1 MATNELAAN
10 VRHHFSHPGERKL
23 CLSVFDFP
31 APSFPLHFLSRFLF
45 FGAHSTLFTV
55 HRAISLF
62 SVNISLLRTPS
73 LRLYYAHFP
82 CLSVSVP
89 SRYLSLPPVLPAQY
103 LYAAPLY
110 NSSLIHTLLHPP
122 SPTPSFRSHTINAG
136 KRAQTEVTCAEH
148 IKELWLN
155 KSRNV
160 C

>member
-1 MATNELAAN
+1 MSSQPMLDTISHTQVRGSLA
-10 VRHHFSHPGERKL
+10 
-23 CLSVFDFP
+23 CLSLTSLHLPSLFIFCPVFF
-31 APSFPLHFLSRFLF
+31 FFL
-45 FGAHSTLFTV
+45 AHSTLFTV

-89 SRYLSLPPVLPAQY
+89 SCYLSLPPVLPAQY

-155 KSRNV
+155 KSRNI

>member
-1 MATNELAAN
+1 MSSQPMLDNISHTQVRGSLA
-10 VRHHFSHPGERKL
+10 
-23 CLSVFDFP
+23 CLSLTSLHLPSLFIFCPVF
-31 APSFPLHFLSRFLF
+31 F
-45 FGAHSTLFTV
+45 FWAHATLFTV

-62 SVNISLLRTPS
+62 SVNISPS